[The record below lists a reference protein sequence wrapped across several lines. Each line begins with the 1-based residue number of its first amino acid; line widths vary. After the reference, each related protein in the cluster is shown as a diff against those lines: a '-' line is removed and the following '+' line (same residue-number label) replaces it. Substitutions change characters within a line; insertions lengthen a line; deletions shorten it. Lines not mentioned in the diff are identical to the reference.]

1 MNDFLKKVLI
11 TIAVVAAFT
20 LICVL
25 LAMRDV
31 EDFHDK
37 YEGVDLTSDVEGLE
51 RAGTYTGYMNEHS
64 SVSSPKDAVIDVDV
78 LSLDQ
83 LPDKAAA

>member
-11 TIAVVAAFT
+11 TIAVLAAFT

-37 YEGVDLTSDVEGLE
+37 YEGVDLTSDVEASRE
-51 RAGTYTGYMNEHS
+51 PAH
-64 SVSSPKDAVIDVDV
+64 I
-78 LSLDQ
+78 
-83 LPDKAAA
+83 PDT